1 MNQVSF
7 QPTRHRRST
16 LDWVLGWFLKKGI
29 TIALLGMGSFILAH
43 SIHPSIVQ
51 AYEARL
57 SITIDQEK
65 DESFQTMV
73 KRAEIVARAAIQRSF
88 DADILATEAIVFVNA
103 QRSGL
108 EAPLLSVQ
116 ISRFQWNQ
124 FPDARRWATY
134 YPSTRTLLKL
144 DEPLETAL
152 PEAPVTIVEPPAPDA
167 GTQIIPPDTI
177 RPITI
182 PTTMPTSLPPEEQK

>member
-7 QPTRHRRST
+7 QPTRYLRST
-16 LDWVLGWFLKKGI
+16 LDWFLKRGV
-29 TIALLGMGSFILAH
+29 TIALLGMGTLIVPDTL
-43 SIHPSIVQ
+43 HPSIVQ

-57 SITIDQEK
+57 NITIDQAK

-88 DADILATEAIVFVNA
+88 DADIL
-103 QRSGL
+103 
-108 EAPLLSVQ
+108 EAPLLSLQ
-116 ISRFQWNQ
+116 ISRFQWTQ

-134 YPSTRTLLKL
+134 YPSTRILLKL
-144 DEPLETAL
+144 DEPLATEIPAI
-152 PEAPVTIVEPPAPDA
+152 PAPIVEPPAPEA

-177 RPITI
+177 PPLSI
-182 PTTMPTSLPPEEQK
+182 PTTLPTSLPPEEQKK

>member
-1 MNQVSF
+1 MG
-7 QPTRHRRST
+7 T
-16 LDWVLGWFLKKGI
+16 LIVPDSL
-29 TIALLGMGSFILAH
+29 
-43 SIHPSIVQ
+43 HPSIVQ

-57 SITIDQEK
+57 NITIDQAK

-88 DADILATEAIVFVNA
+88 DADILATDAIVFVNA
-103 QRSGL
+103 QRGGL

-116 ISRFQWNQ
+116 ISRFQWTQ

-134 YPSTRTLLKL
+134 YPSTRILLKL
-144 DEPLETAL
+144 DEPLATEIPAI
-152 PEAPVTIVEPPAPDA
+152 PAPIVESPAPEA

-177 RPITI
+177 PPLSI
-182 PTTMPTSLPPEEQK
+182 PTTLPTSLPPEEQKK

>member
-7 QPTRHRRST
+7 QPTRYLRST
-16 LDWVLGWFLKKGI
+16 LDWFLKRGV
-29 TIALLGMGSFILAH
+29 TIALLGMGTLIVPDTL
-43 SIHPSIVQ
+43 HPSIVQ

-57 SITIDQEK
+57 NITIDQAK

-88 DADILATEAIVFVNA
+88 DADILATDAIVFVNA
-103 QRSGL
+103 QRGGL

-116 ISRFQWNQ
+116 ISRFQWTQ

-134 YPSTRTLLKL
+134 YPSTRILLKL
-144 DEPLETAL
+144 DEPLATEIPAI
-152 PEAPVTIVEPPAPDA
+152 PAPIVEPPAPEA

-177 RPITI
+177 PPLSI
-182 PTTMPTSLPPEEQK
+182 PTTLPTSLPPEEQKK